1 MTRYTMVVCSY
12 RTVEVLARTYKEA
25 REKAYSR
32 LRPGESLATDGMT
45 VEIVKELNAKTE
57 KKNGS

>member
-1 MTRYTMVVCSY
+1 MTKYTMVVCSH

-32 LRPGESLATDGMT
+32 LRPGECLATDGMT
-45 VEIVKELNAKTE
+45 VEIVRELMADRE